1 MYPAPVSFR
10 QSWLIAGLLLC
21 CGVTAHAQ
29 DEVLDC
35 QDCHDPQ
42 YSEPIAEML
51 QSAHWDASNPD
62 TPGAQDDC
70 RSCHGASGQ
79 HRQRPTQVQPGTS
92 FGPRW
97 SATIAEQNNTC
108 LACHAETAHAD
119 WADGKHASENLTC
132 VTCHDLHKEDLVR
145 TPSGQTQ
152 VCTVCHKVQKEGV
165 HSFGGSQGQDDPPC
179 SQCHDPHVD
188 PAPQVTLLASRS
200 EGCRNCHD
208 LAKMAGDRLVSDTA
222 KSYHKIMV
230 STARTCID
238 CHRGVIHG
246 AGHQEAVT
254 EPAAVAS
261 NEVAL
266 FFPGQIDA
274 EWLITRHPGAQ
285 PLRQGSR
292 HCRECHQGEAQS
304 MGVSQGASADAA
316 SRDVT
321 VSFAST
327 STRLNLTVSW
337 RGAGTRDISVMF
349 GSDTNNQFAAGGC
362 FAACHSDM
370 AGMSQQ
376 RDQGHT
382 KYLRSSREQ
391 LRSIGR
397 PALLHDEQTLS
408 TMRTEGRAVELWR
421 ARVADAQLVDLES
434 FTVLE
439 ARVED
444 SASKVAA
451 SAGRG
456 EANRWYVTFSRP
468 LTDPVLPII
477 AGQSYT
483 FGIAVHDPGM
493 TGAQHWVSLPLT
505 FSLDGTHTDFVAAE

>member
-1 MYPAPVSFR
+1 MYSGPISVR
-10 QSWLIAGLLLC
+10 CRWLIAGLLLC
-21 CGVTAHAQ
+21 FGTSAIAQ
-29 DEVLDC
+29 DKVLGC

-42 YSEPIAEML
+42 FSEPIAMML
-51 QSAHWDASNPD
+51 QSAHWDTSNPG
-62 TPGAQDDC
+62 TPAARDDC
-70 RSCHGASGQ
+70 RSCHGNSDD
-79 HRQRPTQVQPGTS
+79 HRQRPTQFQPGTS

-97 SATIAEQNNTC
+97 TATIAEQNNAC
-108 LACHAETAHAD
+108 LACHAEMNHAD

-145 TPSGQTQ
+145 TPAGQAQ
-152 VCTVCHKVQKEGV
+152 VCTICHKVQKEGV
-165 HSFGGSQGQDDPPC
+165 HSFGGDEGQDPPC
-179 SQCHDPHVD
+179 AECHDPHVD
-188 PAPQVTLLASRS
+188 PAPQVTLLATRS

-208 LAKMAGDRLVSDTA
+208 LAAMVSDPLVSDTA
-222 KSYHKIMV
+222 KSYHKIME

-246 AGHQEAVT
+246 AGHQAPVT
-254 EPAAVAS
+254 KPAGVAS
-261 NEVAL
+261 NEIAL
-266 FFPGQIDA
+266 FFPGQVDA
-274 EWLITRHPGAQ
+274 GWLTTRHPGAQ

-292 HCRECHQGEAQS
+292 HCRECHQDEAQS

-327 STRLNLTVSW
+327 PTELNITVGW
-337 RGAGTRDISVMF
+337 KGAGTRDISVMF
-349 GSDTNNQFAAGGC
+349 GSDKDPQFAVGGC

-397 PALLHDEQTLS
+397 PALLHDDPTLS
-408 TMRTEGRAVELWR
+408 TMRAEGRSVELWR
-421 ARVADAQLVDLES
+421 ARVTEAQLTDVES

-439 ARVED
+439 ARIND
-444 SASKVAA
+444 ADTGVAA
-451 SAGRG
+451 TAGRG
-456 EANRWYVTFSRP
+456 TANRWYVTFSRP
-468 LTDPVLPII
+468 LSDAVQPIV
-477 AGQSYT
+477 AGQTYT
-483 FGIAVHDPGM
+483 FGIAIHDPGM

-505 FSLDGTHTDFVAAE
+505 FSLDGTHTDFVVAE